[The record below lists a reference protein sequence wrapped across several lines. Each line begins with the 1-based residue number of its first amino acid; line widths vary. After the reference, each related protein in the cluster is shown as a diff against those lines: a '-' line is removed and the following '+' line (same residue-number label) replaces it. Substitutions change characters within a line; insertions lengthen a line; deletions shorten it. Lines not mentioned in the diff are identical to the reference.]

1 MSGSN
6 SEEQIPAEVH
16 SRTLMPKW
24 GTTGVLSV
32 ETSRM
37 VITFPEGSQLPDVHQ
52 YVKPREVVRK
62 DDVTL
67 RVNSGFW
74 QFGWL
79 TLKFNSKEDADK
91 VELRLHYIL
100 PG

>member
-1 MSGSN
+1 
-6 SEEQIPAEVH
+6 
-16 SRTLMPKW
+16 MPSW
-24 GTTGVLSV
+24 GTKGLVSF

-37 VITFPEGSQLPDVHQ
+37 VITFSQGSKLPDVHQ
-52 YVKPREVVRK
+52 YVKPRDVMRK

-79 TLKFNSKEDADK
+79 TLKFGCQEDADK
-91 VELRLHYIL
+91 VELRLREIL